1 MNRGFFMHNRGRY
14 FVQQGSAG
22 AGGGASPFSF
32 TDPTFNVNN
41 VVVPLSTTARAESSS
56 AETLPR

>member
-32 TDPTFNVNN
+32 TDPTFNVG
-41 VVVPLSTTARAESSS
+41 VSMPLSTTARAESSS

>member
-32 TDPTFNVNN
+32 TDPTFNVGG
-41 VVVPLSTTARAESSS
+41 VSPLSTTARAESSS

>member
-22 AGGGASPFSF
+22 GGGGASPFSF
-32 TDPTFNVNN
+32 TDPTFNVGG
-41 VVVPLSTTARAESSS
+41 VYVIIDDGSGGKFVGG
-56 AETLPR
+56 TLRR